1 MARISTYNLDTTVSK
16 NDKLIGTDSGGTST
30 KNFKLENIADFLNVS
45 NILNINGQIVYKF
58 VSTSTPSNG
67 EFNLPNGA
75 TSSFSTITEIK
86 ISHINSNDQ
95 NIKEFLDYF
104 EDLNV
109 MFSQTD
115 DPNNF
120 ATYVISNISSGL
132 NENFATFTVSY
143 IEGSGSLI
151 IGKHYAISH
160 LAAKGA
166 NDKNYVFPTD
176 GVSYHSFSG
185 GSSFTITHS
194 LNKYPSVTVIDSAG
208 SEVIGDIQHT
218 SKNSFNIT
226 FNANQSARVF
236 VN

>member
-1 MARISTYNLDTTVSK
+1 MARISSYNLDASVSK
-16 NDKLIGTDSGGTST
+16 TDKVIGTDSSGNTT
-30 KNFKLENIADFLNVS
+30 KNFKLQDVAEFFNTASLFNV
-45 NILNINGQIVYKF
+45 NGQVVYKF

-160 LAAKGA
+160 LAAKGTS

-176 GVSYHSFSG
+176 GVSYHSFS
-185 GSSFTITHS
+185 
-194 LNKYPSVTVIDSAG
+194 
-208 SEVIGDIQHT
+208 
-218 SKNSFNIT
+218 
-226 FNANQSARVF
+226 
-236 VN
+236 